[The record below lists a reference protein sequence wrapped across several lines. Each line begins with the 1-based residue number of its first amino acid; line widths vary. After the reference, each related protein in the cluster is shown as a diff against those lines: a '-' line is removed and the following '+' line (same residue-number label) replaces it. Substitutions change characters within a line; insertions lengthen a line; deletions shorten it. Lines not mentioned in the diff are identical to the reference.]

1 MGLPAGAGSELFCN
15 GVPLTPA
22 RWPNTGFARIDGVVD
37 SGTSKDATPP
47 EELRLRA
54 RPGTF
59 RFADRARLERW
70 AGAAN
75 VWLSGY
81 WNWDWADDTMPA
93 GAIDVRAGT
102 ITLGLP
108 HTYGLGKSA
117 RFFVTNTPEELD
129 APGEYWID
137 PGAGRVYVWL
147 PENAGDHPELIV
159 SLLADPILTV
169 ANTEAVEL
177 ADLTFAAGRG
187 SALRIAGAEHV
198 LIERCVFRNMGTAGV
213 ELEGRH
219 NTVRECAFE
228 DLGASGITVAG
239 GDRTTLEPAG
249 NQVVDCTFRRCARTH
264 RTYQP
269 AIRLDGVGQIVANN
283 LIEELPHCAL
293 IFAGNEH
300 RIERNEIA
308 RVLLETGDSGA
319 VYCGR
324 DWTLHGTV
332 VRNNLF
338 HDIAG
343 SDARYQN
350 AVYLDDMA
358 SGITV
363 VGNVFLR
370 CHWGMLVGGG
380 RDIVVRANVFDS
392 CSKGIAF
399 DKRGVG
405 WMAKAIADPEKS
417 TLHQRLRA
425 VPIDREPWR
434 TRYPTLREYLT
445 DRFGR
450 PTGSRV
456 ESNLLL
462 ATPLGNVDDRDCVLV
477 DKNVEVKQALSQDEI
492 AAILD
497 PARRRALKDFRP
509 QQSPEGFEPIP
520 VKTIG
525 PGGGAPARR

>member
-1 MGLPAGAGSELFCN
+1 
-15 GVPLTPA
+15 
-22 RWPNTGFARIDGVVD
+22 
-37 SGTSKDATPP
+37 
-47 EELRLRA
+47 
-54 RPGTF
+54 
-59 RFADRARLERW
+59 
-70 AGAAN
+70 
-75 VWLSGY
+75 
-81 WNWDWADDTMPA
+81 
-93 GAIDVRAGT
+93 
-102 ITLGLP
+102 
-108 HTYGLGKSA
+108 
-117 RFFVTNTPEELD
+117 
-129 APGEYWID
+129 
-137 PGAGRVYVWL
+137 
-147 PENAGDHPELIV
+147 
-159 SLLADPILTV
+159 
-169 ANTEAVEL
+169 
-177 ADLTFAAGRG
+177 
-187 SALRIAGAEHV
+187 
-198 LIERCVFRNMGTAGV
+198 
-213 ELEGRH
+213 
-219 NTVRECAFE
+219 
-228 DLGASGITVAG
+228 
-239 GDRTTLEPAG
+239 
-249 NQVVDCTFRRCARTH
+249 
-264 RTYQP
+264 
-269 AIRLDGVGQIVANN
+269 
-283 LIEELPHCAL
+283 
-293 IFAGNEH
+293 
-300 RIERNEIA
+300 
-308 RVLLETGDSGA
+308 
-319 VYCGR
+319 
-324 DWTLHGTV
+324 
-332 VRNNLF
+332 
-338 HDIAG
+338 
-343 SDARYQN
+343 
-350 AVYLDDMA
+350 MA